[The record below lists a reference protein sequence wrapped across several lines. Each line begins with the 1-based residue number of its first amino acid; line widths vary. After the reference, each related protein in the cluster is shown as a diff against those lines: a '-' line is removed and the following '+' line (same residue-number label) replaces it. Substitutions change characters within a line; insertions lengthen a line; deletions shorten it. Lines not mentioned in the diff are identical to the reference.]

1 MYSHMYSPLSYNAFP
16 WSHDEQYNLKIIQ
29 KLGLK
34 PSIKKRSGHRRGVRQ
49 GFVGSEGDCSSRI
62 FHLTP
67 RGKVPFK
74 DFVFPHVDKYFFLLA
89 IFPSSYFQFIKLWDC
104 FSFSLANFFRFNP
117 RAGLHLF
124 WFITI
129 LSRSLIKID
138 ERNRVW
144 EHIKLV
150 EKLAGKKKK
159 NKK

>member
-74 DFVFPHVDKYFFLLA
+74 DFVFPHVDKYFF
-89 IFPSSYFQFIKLWDC
+89 SSCHFSFQL
-104 FSFSLANFFRFNP
+104 FSVHKIVGLFFSLANFFRFDP

-129 LSRSLIKID
+129 LSRSFIKID
-138 ERNRVW
+138 ERNGVW

-159 NKK
+159 IK

>member
-104 FSFSLANFFRFNP
+104 FSLWQISSDLTL
-117 RAGLHLF
+117 GLDY
-124 WFITI
+124 I
-129 LSRSLIKID
+129 SSGSSQYYRGVS
-138 ERNRVW
+138 
-144 EHIKLV
+144 
-150 EKLAGKKKK
+150 
-159 NKK
+159 